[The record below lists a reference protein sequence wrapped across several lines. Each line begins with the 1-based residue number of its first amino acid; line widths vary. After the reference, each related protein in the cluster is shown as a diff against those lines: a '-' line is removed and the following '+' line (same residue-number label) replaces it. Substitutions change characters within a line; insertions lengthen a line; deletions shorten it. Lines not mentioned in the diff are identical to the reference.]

1 MMASSDSARSMMAVR
16 VATPWSPS
24 ISKLSFADYRA
35 ANGRAQE
42 ARSTVVCLTTAR
54 PENRPLRRVVPTYA
68 SRAGAWPSVT
78 APTAATR
85 RQRPM
90 DRYPM
95 HWYPYLSIGMDG
107 VMEWTAS
114 WNGLVD
120 RMDWRPLRNNG
131 YQTTTQRGGNGRG
144 RRQAVPGRSLQCQ
157 QRQIVK
163 DGEKMSLSS
172 DSVRLN
178 GKGICQSE
186 RLTAGS
192 GDRRAPRLTGRLVGW
207 VSERAYLRTVL
218 RCTPS

>member
-1 MMASSDSARSMMAVR
+1 MRDN
-16 VATPWSPS
+16 P
-24 ISKLSFADYRA
+24 DYRA

-114 WNGLVD
+114 WNGRRHGMD
-120 RMDWRPLRNNG
+120 WYRMDWRPLRNNG

-163 DGEKMSLSS
+163 DGEKMYRVGGPIADSGVVVQRFCQFKWKATLS
-172 DSVRLN
+172 
-178 GKGICQSE
+178 
-186 RLTAGS
+186 
-192 GDRRAPRLTGRLVGW
+192 VGAVDGW
-207 VSERAYLRTVL
+207 LR
-218 RCTPS
+218 